1 MQESKGQDSCC
12 SLGSL
17 IVEQYSIL
25 YTHTHTHTHICH
37 NFFIH
42 SFFDRHLCCFR
53 FHVLATVN
61 NGAMNIGMHMLLL
74 LSHFSHVQLCATP

>member
-25 YTHTHTHTHICH
+25 YIHTHTHTHTYSTTSLS
-37 NFFIH
+37 IH
-42 SFFDRHLCCFR
+42 FLTDTYVVSVSMFW
-53 FHVLATVN
+53 
-61 NGAMNIGMHMLLL
+61 LL
-74 LSHFSHVQLCATP
+74 